1 MAKTWLDVFMD
12 DLEKDYKIEKIKKII
27 DVIIII
33 TIYNAFIYLFFK
45 WKNIIHLFIFEH
57 KPVTKQAYKNW

>member
-45 WKNIIHLFIFEH
+45 
-57 KPVTKQAYKNW
+57 